1 MITRPLF
8 SVLSLA
14 TLMLLSACTQ
24 QPAAQLLA
32 DAASAASPIKP
43 YATLQELMEYVVDAS
58 ADGIWES
65 SGFVSDAKG
74 VRDLSPTNDKQWL
87 ALRGKV
93 ITLIEAANL
102 VMVEGRQVSRAGF
115 SHIEPGNLLSS
126 KEVEE
131 AIAKDRTTFV
141 GFAQALQQVGIQ
153 TLKPSTSVMRTP
165 FQLSAPRWTRSARA
179 VTSASGTRPSS
190 HLIEVQF
197 YDGCLLVCLRP
208 YTKPIQRPH
217 ATTPIQKIRERPP
230 ASFAANGTL
239 VELPHSSTRR

>member
-141 GFAQALQQVGIQ
+141 GFAQALQQIGIQ
-153 TLKPSTSVMRTP
+153 TLQAVDKRDADAISTLGATMD
-165 FQLSAPRWTRSARA
+165 
-179 VTSASGTRPSS
+179 
-190 HLIEVQF
+190 EVCESCHKRF
-197 YDGCLLVCLRP
+197 WYPEKSPV
-208 YTKPIQRPH
+208 
-217 ATTPIQKIRERPP
+217 
-230 ASFAANGTL
+230 N
-239 VELPHSSTRR
+239 